1 MKSPPS
7 RIIFAAVFFLV
18 AVGIGVLSIG
28 AQLTT
33 SPTAT
38 ETNETHF
45 ETPVVPNF
53 FINGAPEVGQMCFEI
68 PLSHPTVLNVTA
80 TFPWSAYSSLSL
92 VQYFIPID
100 YSFESFP
107 LAGAVPR
114 WLTLSMQPSYVTI
127 QETTKAQSNMYIEID
142 APISNGTQGSVAID
156 AAYVDPVSGMS
167 SVHVI
172 VLYLYVNSA
181 LTAPS
186 SC

>member
-1 MKSPPS
+1 
-7 RIIFAAVFFLV
+7 
-18 AVGIGVLSIG
+18 
-28 AQLTT
+28 
-33 SPTAT
+33 
-38 ETNETHF
+38 
-45 ETPVVPNF
+45 
-53 FINGAPEVGQMCFEI
+53 
-68 PLSHPTVLNVTA
+68 
-80 TFPWSAYSSLSL
+80 
-92 VQYFIPID
+92 
-100 YSFESFP
+100 
-107 LAGAVPR
+107 
-114 WLTLSMQPSYVTI
+114 MQPSYVTI